1 AVGRIVTG
9 RTIAAK
15 RALRIGFVD
24 EVVPAAILD
33 ERTRRFAWER
43 IDRGPRRPAV
53 RRGLGA
59 RLLEDTAPGRRLILR
74 MARKQ
79 VLRETKGH
87 YPAPLAALDVL
98 ARTLAL
104 PLDEAFALEART
116 VGRLVVSEVSK
127 NLIHV
132 FFLMEGAKK
141 AAPAVEPRP
150 VERVGV
156 LGAGVMGGGIAQL
169 LAYRGIPVRLK
180 DIRAEA
186 ISLGLR
192 HARQIFERSVRRGRM
207 TRREVER
214 AMTRVSPTLDYSG
227 FGATD
232 VVIEAVVE
240 RMDVKKQVLAEVEE
254 HLPPTAVL
262 ASNTSAL
269 SITEM

>member
-98 ARTLAL
+98 GRTLSL
-104 PLDEAFALEART
+104 PLDEAFALEAET
-116 VGRLVVSEVSK
+116 VGRLAVSDVSK

-132 FFLMEGAKK
+132 FFLMEAAKK
-141 AAPAVEPRP
+141 AARSAEPRP
-150 VERVGV
+150 VDRVAV

-169 LAYRGIPVRLK
+169 LAYRGLPVRLK
-180 DIRAEA
+180 DIKPAA
-186 ISLGLR
+186 IGLGLR
-192 HARQIFERSVRRGRM
+192 HARSVFDRAVRRHRID
-207 TRREVER
+207 RRDAER
-214 AMTRVSPTLDYSG
+214 GMRRIAPTLDYSG
-227 FGATD
+227 FGSAD
-232 VVIEAVVE
+232 VVIEAV
-240 RMDVKKQVLAEVEE
+240 
-254 HLPPTAVL
+254 
-262 ASNTSAL
+262 
-269 SITEM
+269 

>member
-180 DIRAEA
+180 DIRSEA
-186 ISLGLR
+186 ISLGL
-192 HARQIFERSVRRGRM
+192 AYA
-207 TRREVER
+207 REVFDGAVHRRRMDRRDAELGMSR
-214 AMTRVSPTLDYSG
+214 IAPTLDYSG
-227 FGATD
+227 FGSVD
-232 VVIEAVVE
+232 LVIEAVVE
-240 RMDVKKQVLAEVEE
+240 RMDVKQQVLREAEAEVPE
-254 HLPPTAVL
+254 TAIL
-262 ASNTSAL
+262 ASNTS
-269 SITEM
+269 S